1 MKNYCI
7 FANSC
12 QEICLTNILLLNK
25 SVFILSLFAGLILS
39 SCSGHHGE
47 IIKKDTVAFDLDSI
61 RSRGKLVVVS
71 DFNSTN
77 YFLYRGEP
85 MGFHYELLEA
95 FSDHVGIDLELVSEN
110 DLENAFD
117 MLNSGMCDILAM
129 GLTITPQRMKS
140 LQFTEPLDSTRQV
153 LVQRKPGRRSGGP
166 SSETDILMEM
176 TSGELARKTVFV
188 QKGSV
193 HAEWLSFV
201 REQTGTHFRI
211 VEVPFEAE
219 TLIELVSKGEIDYT
233 VCDEHV
239 AEVNSG
245 YYPGIDVSTV
255 LSSHQQLAWAVRKS
269 GSENL
274 KEELDRWIRSY
285 KKTKTYAILYSKYF
299 RNPRGSLIFSS
310 DYYALGTGKVS
321 PWDDLIKEYS
331 AVIKWDW
338 RLLASLIYQ
347 ESRFIPDVVSAAG
360 AYGLMQIMPETGKNF
375 GIDIKSS
382 PVNNIRAGIKYI
394 NWLHGIFDKRIPDPQ
409 ERMKFILAS
418 YNAGPGHVL
427 DAMKL
432 AEKHGQDPTIW
443 NDNVAVWLQRKSDPL
458 YYRDEVVK
466 NGYFTGK
473 ESVAFVSEVLGRYE
487 HYKNIIGN

>member
-1 MKNYCI
+1 M
-7 FANSC
+7 
-12 QEICLTNILLLNK
+12 CLLNRSVFFLFLLAGLLL
-25 SVFILSLFAGLILS
+25 F
-39 SCSGHHGE
+39 SCTGYRGG
-47 IIKKDTVAFDLDSI
+47 IIKKDIVAFDLDSI

-77 YFLYRGEP
+77 YFLYKGEP

-95 FSDHVGIDLELVSEN
+95 FSDHIGIDLELVSEN

-117 MLNSGMCDILAM
+117 MLNSGRCDILAI
-129 GLTITPQRMKS
+129 GLTVTPQRISS

-153 LVQRKPGRRSGGP
+153 LVQRKAGRNSGLP
-166 SSETDILMEM
+166 SSEADGALAKTI
-176 TSGELARKTVFV
+176 GELYRKTVFV

-193 HAEWLSFV
+193 HAEWLYSV
-201 REQTGTHFRI
+201 REETGTDFHI
-211 VEVPFEAE
+211 AEVPFDAEA
-219 TLIELVSKGEIDYT
+219 LIELVSKGEIDYA

-239 AEVNSG
+239 AAVNSG
-245 YYPGIDVSTV
+245 YYPGIDIRTI
-255 LSSHQQLAWAVRKS
+255 LSSHQKLAWAVRKS
-269 GSENL
+269 GSEKL
-274 KEELDRWIRSY
+274 KEELDRWIISY
-285 KKTKTYAILYSKYF
+285 KKTSTYAILYSKYF
-299 RNPRGSLIFSS
+299 RNPGSRSIVSS
-310 DYYALGTGKVS
+310 DYYSLGTGRVS

-338 RLLASLIYQ
+338 RLLASLMYQ
-347 ESRFIPDVVSAAG
+347 ESRFIPDVVSSAG

-394 NWLHGIFDKRIPDPQ
+394 NWLHEIFDKRIPDPQ

-432 AEKHGQDPTIW
+432 AEKHGQDPLKW
-443 NDNVAVWLQRKSDPL
+443 NDNVAVWIQKKSDPR
-458 YYRDEVVK
+458 YYRDEVVR

-473 ESVAFVSEVLGRYE
+473 ESVAFVTEVLGRYE
-487 HYKNIIGN
+487 HYKNIVGN